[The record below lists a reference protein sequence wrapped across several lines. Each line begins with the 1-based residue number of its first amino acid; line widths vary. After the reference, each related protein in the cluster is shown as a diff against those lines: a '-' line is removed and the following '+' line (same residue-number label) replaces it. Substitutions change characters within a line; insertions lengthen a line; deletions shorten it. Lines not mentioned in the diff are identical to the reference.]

1 VDLEVVADLVEVVV
15 LAEEVLEDS
24 VVEDSE
30 AVVQEGVGKHCVCT
44 K

>member
-1 VDLEVVADLVEVVV
+1 LEVVADLVEVVV

-24 VVEDSE
+24 VAADS
-30 AVVQEGVGKHCVCT
+30 AVVVQEGVGKHCDCT